1 MENTIY
7 ITPTKFNEKSPFQLE
22 FRQLKE
28 YYNFRKKF
36 KAERKFNIGKM
47 FQNEYYLID
56 KNWLN
61 QWKEFAGYNYFSSLK
76 LNREM
81 NDGDYQYFIQF
92 ILQNKN
98 KNYLYPL
105 DNSNIYLNNGEINPY
120 AEFVVINKDCHK
132 IFGESKQNLGYNNI
146 NEKAVPLKMLKNK
159 YILHISKNTKII
171 CFRDDTDENNKVD
184 MEIINQLIEEKKQ
197 NKYSIY
203 KIKY

>member
-7 ITPTKFNEKSPFQLE
+7 ITPTKFNEKSSFQLE

-36 KAERKFNIGKM
+36 KAERNYNVGKM

-61 QWKEFAGYNYFSSLK
+61 QWKEFAGYNYFSNLK

-81 NDGDYQYFIQF
+81 NDNDYPYFIQF
-92 ILQNKN
+92 ISQNRNKN

-120 AEFVVINKDCHK
+120 AEFVVINKNCHK

-146 NEKAVPLKMLKNK
+146 NEKAVP
-159 YILHISKNTKII
+159 
-171 CFRDDTDENNKVD
+171 
-184 MEIINQLIEEKKQ
+184 
-197 NKYSIY
+197 
-203 KIKY
+203 